1 MTLTVKDTQLETDEN
16 GFLRDPAAW
25 NEDVMQA
32 LVAQHE
38 AEGHKPLSE
47 TAKGLVGYM
56 REHYEETETVPGM
69 HKIIEE
75 LGRAHGE
82 SFAEGEDYKAFLYE
96 MFPHG
101 PVQMLA
107 KLAGLDPLEFRILNA
122 YRDGDMKAHGKA
134 TDGAA
139 LVEVIQAAAELAGWP
154 LSDKARAASS
164 MKREGV

>member
-107 KLAGLDPLEFRILNA
+107 KLAGLPNP
-122 YRDGDMKAHGKA
+122 G
-134 TDGAA
+134 
-139 LVEVIQAAAELAGWP
+139 VENE
-154 LSDKARAASS
+154 S
-164 MKREGV
+164 